1 MVDNWSLIGQQSIN
15 PPPFLLVRGIEP
27 PTKFSKGRG
36 GGGLDRV
43 SIFRGES
50 WKRGVTFLSGL
61 QFLHKK
67 IN

>member
-36 GGGLDRV
+36 GGAG
-43 SIFRGES
+43 GA
-50 WKRGVTFLSGL
+50 
-61 QFLHKK
+61 
-67 IN
+67 

>member
-43 SIFRGES
+43 SNFRGGCWER
-50 WKRGVTFLSGL
+50 KG
-61 QFLHKK
+61 
-67 IN
+67 

>member
-36 GGGLDRV
+36 GGAGGGLKG
-43 SIFRGES
+43 S
-50 WKRGVTFLSGL
+50 
-61 QFLHKK
+61 QFLEGNPGKEG
-67 IN
+67 